1 VKIEQVTARKA
12 ELAVGLVLVG
22 IAAIVIR
29 EAVRLGSGWGP
40 SGPQPGFFPFISAV
54 IMAVGTLIAMV
65 QAVRARQTAVLYDSA
80 DQVLEVLKV
89 GGPIVAAVV
98 LLQYVGFY
106 LMTGLYMGL
115 FALWYGRY
123 RWYVALAAAVIL
135 PAVIYFAFE
144 RGFRISLP
152 KSVLY
157 GDLIPF

>member
-1 VKIEQVTARKA
+1 
-12 ELAVGLVLVG
+12 
-22 IAAIVIR
+22 
-29 EAVRLGSGWGP
+29 
-40 SGPQPGFFPFISAV
+40 V